1 MKVNRIKMLLAVA
14 TLSCWAA
21 VSGFAQAQSQT
32 NTNTSSNANVA
43 AGSSGV
49 KAQGQTS
56 TSTSQTTSAQGQ
68 DGNTSTG
75 ANASASGAANGTGN
89 ANAAGSLETGTTI
102 DAVLTKSLDSK
113 KVKEGDEVTAKTT
126 QAVKGTGE
134 ATIPKGSKL
143 IGHVTKVS
151 SRAKGDSESSLG
163 ILFDR
168 AEIGKGRAVPI
179 HAVIQ
184 ALASAR
190 QNTSAA
196 MDMGG
201 EQPGEMPG
209 PGYPSGAGASSSN
222 GGVVG
227 GTVNGVGHTVG
238 NTAGTLGQTAGNV
251 GGGAVGAA
259 EGGVNQTSETA
270 GATMN
275 STLNANSRGAIGLP
289 GYTLQ
294 SVSGASTQ
302 GSVIESTGK
311 NVKLD
316 SGTQMVL
323 RVIAE

>member
-32 NTNTSSNANVA
+32 NTNTSTNANVS

-49 KAQGQTS
+49 NAQGQTS
-56 TSTSQTTSAQGQ
+56 TSASQTTGARGQ
-68 DGNTSTG
+68 QGNTNTG
-75 ANASASGAANGTGN
+75 ANISANGTADTNGN
-89 ANAAGSLETGTTI
+89 ASGSLGTGTTI

-143 IGHVTKVS
+143 IGHVTKAS

-227 GTVNGVGHTVG
+227 GTVNGAGHTVG
-238 NTAGTLGQTAGNV
+238 NTAGAVGQTAGNI

-259 EGGVNQTSETA
+259 EGGVNQTTEAA

-294 SVSGASTQ
+294 AVSGASTQ

-323 RVIAE
+323 RVVSE